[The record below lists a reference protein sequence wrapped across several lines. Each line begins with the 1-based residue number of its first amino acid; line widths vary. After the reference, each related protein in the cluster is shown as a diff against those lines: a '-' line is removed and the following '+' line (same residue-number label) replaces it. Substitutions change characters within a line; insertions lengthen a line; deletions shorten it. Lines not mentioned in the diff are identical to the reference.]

1 MRQRSQLPP
10 RVEKPR
16 AAVNTGCTRK
26 PPAYLDLMFLDNP
39 HKVAFAKNANALTLG
54 DQLFGFAVL
63 CALFMT
69 GEPAQ
74 ILIALN

>member
-1 MRQRSQLPP
+1 
-10 RVEKPR
+10 
-16 AAVNTGCTRK
+16 
-26 PPAYLDLMFLDNP
+26 MFLDNP